1 MLERLSQGEL
11 PAKHHLALRG
21 PGGQLRYE
29 WCLTRQGF
37 DGPFTISY
45 HEHRPQALEAAGDPL
60 YIPLT
65 VPPAAASESGSSQRP
80 GFARRHYRTT
90 ELASE
95 QNGGFTPLL
104 YNADLVLG
112 CRKPLRDDPSYQLNA
127 GADELWFVLSG
138 KGTVRSLLG
147 DLDFQAGD
155 YVCIPKGILHRLLI
169 DTTEPQHFLSLELH
183 EGVAIPRAFRN
194 AVGQLRMD
202 APYCHRDFRRPRFE
216 GPCDE
221 GIRDVWVKSGEVRQ
235 RFLYAHNPL
244 DVVGWDGSVYPWA
257 FPIRNFQPRVSSV
270 HLPPTWHGTFE
281 AAGALICS
289 FVPRPLDFHPDAV
302 PCPYPHSNVDI
313 DEVLFYVDG
322 EFSSRLGV
330 GRGSLTHHPRGV
342 PHGPH
347 PGRYEQSLGV
357 KHTEEVAVMLDCRLR
372 LLSTRSA
379 LEIEDPGYEASFRG
393 KA

>member
-1 MLERLSQGEL
+1 VIERLCFGEL
-11 PAKHHLALRG
+11 PPKPHTALRS

-29 WCLTRQGF
+29 ACLTRQGF
-37 DGPFTISY
+37 EGPFTISY

-60 YIPLT
+60 PSAL
-65 VPPAAASESGSSQRP
+65 AAAQEPQAGSARP
-80 GFARRHYRTT
+80 GFARRHYRSG
-90 ELASE
+90 ELTSE
-95 QNGGFTPLL
+95 PGGATTPLL

-112 CRKPLRDDPSYQLNA
+112 CRKPLRDDPCYQLNA

-138 KGTVRSLLG
+138 GGSLRSPLG
-147 DLDFQAGD
+147 DVDFAAGD
-155 YVCIPKGILHRLLI
+155 YVFVPKGLLHRLLV
-169 DTTEPQHFLSLELH
+169 DVREPQHYLTLEFH
-183 EGVAIPRAFRN
+183 DGVSIPRAFRN
-194 AVGQLRMD
+194 GVGQLRMD
-202 APYCHRDFRRPRFE
+202 APYSHRDFRRPRFA
-216 GPCDE
+216 GPRDE
-221 GIRDVWVKSGEVRQ
+221 GIRDVWVKSAEVRQ
-235 RFLYAHNPL
+235 RFLYAHSPL

-313 DEVLFYVDG
+313 DEVLFYVEG

-330 GRGSLTHHPRGV
+330 GRGSITHHPRGV

-347 PGRYEQSLGV
+347 PGRYEQSPGLR
-357 KHTEEVAVMLDCRLR
+357 HTEEVAVMLDCRLPLLPTR
-372 LLSTRSA
+372 LA
-379 LEIEDPGYEASFRG
+379 LEIEDAGYEGSFRG
-393 KA
+393 KG